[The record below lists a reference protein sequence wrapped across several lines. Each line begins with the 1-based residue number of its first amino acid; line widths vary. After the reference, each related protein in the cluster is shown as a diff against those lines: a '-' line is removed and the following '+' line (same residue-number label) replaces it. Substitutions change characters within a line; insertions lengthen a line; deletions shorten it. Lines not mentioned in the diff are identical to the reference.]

1 MTPAERASTADQV
14 HQALVELKMY
24 RYPGAA
30 GLVRR
35 WFIVGNEHPF
45 RTQAEAMEV
54 AARQH
59 ERRGQS

>member
-1 MTPAERASTADQV
+1 MTPAERASTAEQV

-35 WFIVGNEHPF
+35 WFIVDSDHPF
-45 RTQAEAMEV
+45 RTEAEALQ
-54 AARQH
+54 AAAHQH
-59 ERRGQS
+59 ERRGQP

>member
-1 MTPAERASTADQV
+1 MTPAERASTAEQV
-14 HQALVELKMY
+14 HQALVELKLY

-35 WFIVGNEHPF
+35 WFIVGSDHPY
-45 RTQAEAMEV
+45 RSEKEAMEV

-59 ERRGQS
+59 DRRGQP